1 MIIGRRTNVRFDDY
15 ADRFNHSH
23 SDKCDLSRDL
33 LTMVKG
39 EISD

>member
-1 MIIGRRTNVRFDDY
+1 MIIGRRTNVRFGDY
-15 ADRFNHSH
+15 ADRFNHS
-23 SDKCDLSRDL
+23 DECDLSRDL